1 MLPVPARAEKRWWG
15 AEAWSETLPG
25 TMRTIAGAPLPSAEE
40 ASALAPRPDSLLW
53 RYMGD
58 ARVMYAAGYA
68 LVLQVAHPTVAAG
81 VREHSNYATD
91 PWGRLLRTLDY
102 VYLMT
107 YGGPQ
112 TASVT
117 GRRLRQMHKRIKG
130 VAPDGSR
137 YYALEPGAFAWVH
150 GTLIDAI
157 IAAHRRFGCSLDQV
171 QIDGL
176 YREWLAVGG
185 LIGIRESDLPEDWTG
200 FRAYYERMVDEQL
213 EDSDV
218 VRGVLSVLSRPAA
231 PPIPFLSE
239 TAWRVVRL
247 PLGRVL
253 SLATVGM
260 LPARLRERLGLPW
273 SWSHELELRTLGAL
287 ARSATPVMPEWLRN
301 VGPGYLRSRRREIA
315 GGDLGGGPFS

>member
-1 MLPVPARAEKRWWG
+1 
-15 AEAWSETLPG
+15 
-25 TMRTIAGAPLPSAEE
+25 MRTIAGAALPSAEE

-58 ARVMYAAGYA
+58 GRVMYAAGYA

-81 VREHSNYATD
+81 VRQHSNYATD

-117 GRRLRQMHKRIKG
+117 GRRLREMHKRIRG

-157 IAAHRRFGCSLDQV
+157 IAAHLHFGRSLDQAQV
-171 QIDGL
+171 DRL
-176 YREWLAVGG
+176 YREWLAVGR
-185 LIGIRESDLPEDWTG
+185 LIGVQEGDLPGDWTG
-200 FRAYYERMVDEQL
+200 FRAYYELIVDERL

-231 PPIPFLSE
+231 PPIPFLSDA
-239 TAWRVVRL
+239 AWRVVRL

-260 LPARLRERLGLPW
+260 LPARLRERLDLRW
-273 SWSHELELRTLGAL
+273 SWTQELELRALGAV
-287 ARSATPVMPEWLRN
+287 ARSATPMMPEWLRN
-301 VGPGYLRSRRREIA
+301 VGPGYLRSRKQEIER
-315 GGDLGGGPFS
+315 GELGG

>member
-1 MLPVPARAEKRWWG
+1 MP
-15 AEAWSETLPG
+15 
-25 TMRTIAGAPLPSAEE
+25 TIAGATLPSGAE

-53 RYMGD
+53 SYLGD

-117 GRRLRQMHKRIKG
+117 GRRLREMHKRIRG
-130 VAPDGSR
+130 VAPDGTR

-157 IAAHRRFGCSLDQV
+157 IAAHRRFGRSLGEN
-171 QIDGL
+171 QIDRL
-176 YREWLAVGG
+176 YREWLAVGR
-185 LIGIRESDLPEDWTG
+185 LIGVREGELPGDWTG
-200 FRAYYERMVDEQL
+200 FRAYYERMVDERL

-231 PPIPFLSE
+231 PPIPFLSDL
-239 TAWRVVRL
+239 AWRVMRL
-247 PLGRVL
+247 PLGRAL
-253 SLATVGM
+253 SLATVGL
-260 LPARLRERLGLPW
+260 LPARLRGRLGLPW
-273 SWSHELELRTLGAL
+273 SWTQELELRALGAV

-301 VGPGYLRSRRREIA
+301 VGPDYLRSRSQEIA
-315 GGDLGGGPFS
+315 RGELGAEPLR